1 MSGTQTIFENN
12 LEEFPSLDQALTLS
26 SPNVRP
32 EKRKQKSPEN
42 LSTPDSACS
51 SSGGSRPTTKREKK
65 FRTSQTYTVGQLRS
79 GNFEDISDDSLESIS
94 TDKSTMKSP
103 QDFAKMTSKEKDE
116 EYRRIYSLMEEKE
129 NELKDVKRRMD
140 MIDKTNF
147 NLSET
152 NRNLSE
158 KMNSDANKS
167 NDTEG
172 IFEKMTRYQ
181 NHMKEKEDKKT
192 NIVVYGVPEPSE
204 DEKVQDADDEK
215 FVKEA
220 LSVVGCDDESKIERV
235 FRIGKKKNFDGT
247 MRKFPRVMKVFLADE
262 DIKNTLLWKQGKIK
276 ENVELFR
283 GQEYSQYMRED
294 MTSWEL
300 EIHREMAKTRNE
312 RNANLKEGEE
322 KWKVFRNKLV
332 QGNVKT

>member
-1 MSGTQTIFENN
+1 MSGTQTNFENN
-12 LEEFPSLDQALTLS
+12 LEEFPGLDQALTLNT
-26 SPNVRP
+26 PNVRP

-65 FRTSQTYTVGQLRS
+65 FVWTSQTYSVEQFLSR
-79 GNFEDISDDSLESIS
+79 NLEDISDESLESIS
-94 TDKSTMKSP
+94 TDNSTMKSP
-103 QDFAKMTSKEKDE
+103 QEFVKMTSKEKDE

-129 NELKDVKRRMD
+129 NELKEVTRRMD

-147 NLSET
+147 NLLET

-172 IFEKMTRYQ
+172 LFEKMTRYQ
-181 NHMKEKEDKKT
+181 IHMKEKEEKKT
-192 NIVVYGVPEPSE
+192 NVVVYGVPEPSE

-247 MRKFPRVMKVFLADE
+247 KRKFPRVLKVFLTDE
-262 DIKNTLLWKQGKIK
+262 DIKNTL
-276 ENVELFR
+276 
-283 GQEYSQYMRED
+283 
-294 MTSWEL
+294 
-300 EIHREMAKTRNE
+300 
-312 RNANLKEGEE
+312 
-322 KWKVFRNKLV
+322 
-332 QGNVKT
+332 